1 MIRGSQMQNQA
12 RVHNRRRASSRGFS
26 TIELVI
32 VVAIG
37 LTMAGM
43 VIPVIQSSVRYF
55 ALRSAVSSLTGAIQ
69 STRYQAIFHGCKYQ
83 IAFTQAT
90 YSYQISA
97 ELPLPAA
104 PTVCSGAYANVGT
117 AVPLAG
123 ANNQVSLNAD
133 VTLVFSPGGT
143 VTATKGTLGGIQL
156 TQANRTVPE
165 TIQVSTYG
173 KILVTP

>member
-83 IAFTQAT
+83 IAFTAAT
-90 YSYQISA
+90 YSYQVSA
-97 ELPLPAA
+97 ELPLPAT
-104 PTVCSGAYANVGT
+104 TVCSGAYANVGNPI
-117 AVPLAG
+117 PLAG

-143 VTATKGTLGGIQL
+143 VTATKGTLGGITL
-156 TQANRTVPE
+156 TQANRATPE